1 MPRKAQHNQ
10 QQKTTKKASGKAT
23 MIKIE
28 APVQSR
34 IVMSRNKAVGK
45 TTKQKDGSILV
56 ENTEFLATAISSSV
70 AGGFASNSQ
79 TMKIDT
85 ATTALPWLSNT
96 ARNFDKYDWLDAELI
111 FISQV
116 GTGTNG
122 QVGLYFEPDTADA
135 NAVSIAELMQ
145 VQKAK
150 LFPVWKARESCH
162 YVRNDMMN
170 QQLGLVNVSA
180 VGNAVWVSSGLPA
193 ASQVYGNIFLRYR
206 IRLSKPTISSQNT
219 KGLIPTPDSEIID
232 RVPSFFIDGSTDNCP
247 YIKAFKALRSQ
258 LYDTVTWD
266 RFRTMFN
273 ESGQI
278 KENIISKFSP
288 LDPASFAQS
297 FRSAILLGEE
307 SNVDKL
313 NATLRSL
320 RTLATSRTSARYV
333 VEADDGE
340 SALGG
345 YDVTD

>member
-1 MPRKAQHNQ
+1 M
-10 QQKTTKKASGKAT
+10 
-23 MIKIE
+23 
-28 APVQSR
+28 
-34 IVMSRNKAVGK
+34 VMTRQKAVGK
-45 TTKQKDGSILV
+45 TTKQKDGSIIV
-56 ENTEFLATAISSSV
+56 ENTEFLATAVGSSV

-111 FISQV
+111 YISQV

-150 LFPVWKARESCH
+150 LFPVWKAKESCR
-162 YVRNDMMN
+162 YIRSDMMN
-170 QQLGLVNVSA
+170 QQLGLVNVTA
-180 VGNAVWVSSGLPA
+180 VGNAVWVSSGLPS
-193 ASQVYGNIFLRYR
+193 ASLVYGNIFLKYR

-219 KGLIPTPDSEIID
+219 KGLIPTPDSVAPD

-247 YIKAFKALRSQ
+247 YIKAFKALQSQ

-266 RFRTMFN
+266 TFRTMFN

-278 KENIISKFSP
+278 REDVIPRFSP
-288 LDPASFAQS
+288 LDPVKFAQS
-297 FRSAILLGEE
+297 FRSAILLGDE

-313 NATLRSL
+313 NSTLRSL
-320 RTLATSRTSARYV
+320 RTLASGWTSAKRV
-333 VEADDGE
+333 VQTDDGE
-340 SALGG
+340 SVCG